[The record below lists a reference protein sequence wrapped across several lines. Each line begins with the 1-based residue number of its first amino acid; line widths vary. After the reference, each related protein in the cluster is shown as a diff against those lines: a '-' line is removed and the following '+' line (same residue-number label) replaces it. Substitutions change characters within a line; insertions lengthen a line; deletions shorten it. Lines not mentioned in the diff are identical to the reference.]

1 MTKAGDTVTQLELG
15 PRERFRRAA
24 RTSSAIA
31 RIYLGYKGLRLL
43 DRGPLRGVVGI
54 ARRRWDRVSAATLD
68 GAAREL
74 GGVLL
79 KAGQFLSTRADVLP
93 AAYVERLAHLQ
104 DHARPQPYAVVR
116 QVLCEELGAPPEE
129 LFARVWR
136 RPMASASLAQVHRAT
151 LHDGREVAVKVQ
163 RPDVRAALAADLS
176 TLRVAVRAIEGLEG
190 SLGFAIL
197 LDQLEGNLAREL
209 DFALE
214 AESAGRMARNFAAS
228 PRVRIPSVV
237 PEFTRARVLVTEYL
251 PGIRITDRVR
261 LTRAGVDPAAVVEA
275 LLGAYAAQ
283 VFEHELFH
291 ADPHPGN
298 LLVLPGAGG
307 EFALGFVDFGLVQ
320 EVPAGF
326 RAGALELAQ
335 RVLARDA
342 VGTAAALRALGLATR
357 APERRTIE
365 LFAERLM
372 AHLGRVDAQVAGD
385 RMAQL
390 GAELSKLL
398 RADPLATIPPHLF
411 LLGRVLGLLAGVSAQ
426 LGVRAN
432 LARALLPSL
441 FDARAR

>member
-1 MTKAGDTVTQLELG
+1 VTQLELG
-15 PRERFRRAA
+15 PRERIRRAA
-24 RTSSAIA
+24 RTGSAIA

-43 DRGPLRGVVGI
+43 DRGPLRGVVGV

-68 GAAREL
+68 SAARDL

-93 AAYVERLAHLQ
+93 AAYVERLARLQ
-104 DHARPQPYAVVR
+104 DRARPQAYTVVR
-116 QVLCEELGAPPEE
+116 QVICEELGAPPEE

-136 RPMASASLAQVHRAT
+136 RPIASASLAQVHRAT
-151 LHDGREVAVKVQ
+151 LRDGREVAVKVQ
-163 RPDVRAALAADLS
+163 RPDVRAALAADLA
-176 TLRVAVRAIEGLEG
+176 TLRLAVRAIESLEG
-190 SLGFAIL
+190 ALGFSML
-197 LDQLEGNLAREL
+197 LDQLEGSLAREL

-214 AESAGRMARNFAAS
+214 AESAERMARNFAGS
-228 PRVRIPSVV
+228 PRVRIPAVV
-237 PEFTRARVLVTEYL
+237 AEFTRARVLVTEYL
-251 PGIRITDRVR
+251 PGVRVTDRAR
-261 LTRAGVDPAAVVEA
+261 LTRAGVDPTAVVEA

-307 EFALGFVDFGLVQ
+307 EFALGFVDFGIVQ

-342 VGTAAALRALGLATR
+342 AGAAAALRALGLATR
-357 APERRTIE
+357 DPEARTIE
-365 LFAERLM
+365 LFAEQLM
-372 AHLGRVDAQVAGD
+372 AHLGRRDAHVPGD
-385 RMAQL
+385 GIPQL
-390 GAELSKLL
+390 GADLSALL

>member
-1 MTKAGDTVTQLELG
+1 VTQLELG

-24 RTSSAIA
+24 RTGSAIA

-43 DRGPLRGVVGI
+43 DRGPLRGVVGV
-54 ARRRWDRVSAATLD
+54 ARRRWDRVSAATLG
-68 GAAREL
+68 GAARDL

-93 AAYVERLAHLQ
+93 AAYVERLARLQ
-104 DHARPQPYAVVR
+104 DRARPLPYAVVR
-116 QVLCEELGAPPEE
+116 RVLCEELGAEPEE
-129 LFARVWR
+129 LFTRVWR

-151 LHDGREVAVKVQ
+151 LRDGREVALKVQ

-176 TLRVAVRAIEGLEG
+176 TLRIAVRAIEGLEG

-197 LDQLEGNLAREL
+197 LDQLEGSLAREL

-214 AESAGRMARNFAAS
+214 AESAARMARNFAAS
-228 PRVRIPSVV
+228 PRVRIPAVV
-237 PEFTRARVLVTEYL
+237 EEFTRARVLVTEYL
-251 PGIRITDRVR
+251 PGIRVTDRAR
-261 LTRAGVDPAAVVEA
+261 LTRAEVDPAAVVEA

-307 EFALGFVDFGLVQ
+307 DFALGFVDFGLVQ

-342 VGTAAALRALGLATR
+342 AGTAAALRGLGLATR
-357 APERRTIE
+357 DPAARTIE

-372 AHLGRVDAQVAGD
+372 AHLGRVDAHVVAGD

-390 GAELSKLL
+390 GAELSTLL

>member
-1 MTKAGDTVTQLELG
+1 MEPELG
-15 PRERFRRAA
+15 PRERIRRAA
-24 RTSSAIA
+24 RTGSAIA

-43 DRGPLRGVVGI
+43 DRGPLRGVVGV
-54 ARRRWDRVSAATLD
+54 ARRRWDQVSAKALD

-93 AAYVERLAHLQ
+93 AAYIERLARLQ
-104 DHARPQPYAVVR
+104 DRARPQPYTVVR
-116 QVLCEELGAPPEE
+116 RVLCEELGAPPEE

-151 LHDGREVAVKVQ
+151 LRDGREVAVKVQ

-176 TLRVAVRAIEGLEG
+176 TLRIAVRAIEGLEG
-190 SLGFAIL
+190 ALGFSIL
-197 LDQLEGNLAREL
+197 LDQLESSLAREL

-214 AESAGRMARNFAAS
+214 AESAARMAKNFAAS
-228 PRVRIPSVV
+228 PRVRIPAVV
-237 PEFTRARVLVTEYL
+237 NEFTRARVLVTEYL
-251 PGIRITDRVR
+251 PGIRVTDRAR

-275 LLGAYAAQ
+275 LLAAYAAQ

-298 LLVLPGAGG
+298 LLVLPGSGG
-307 EFALGFVDFGLVQ
+307 DFALGFVDFGIVQ

-342 VGTAAALRALGLATR
+342 AGAAAALRALGLATR
-357 APERRTIE
+357 DPEARTIE
-365 LFAERLM
+365 RFAEQLM
-372 AHLGRVDAQVAGD
+372 AHLGRVDAHVAGD
-385 RMAQL
+385 GLARL
-390 GAELSKLL
+390 GTELSALL
-398 RADPLATIPPHLF
+398 RADPLATIPPHVF

-441 FDARAR
+441 FDSRAR